1 MSSVTSG
8 TYNVLDG
15 KEETPPLLPCSS
27 SAHSSTPHIP
37 LSLVVTPTP
46 GLSNMLRSALQQR
59 LPLLGTLYELKPG
72 LKVPSLTSL
81 YNTSISTTTETA
93 TVAAVPWF
101 LCWDPS
107 FLNGTK
113 LHLLPLPLRLQTQC
127 HVDYSSPLSSS
138 ETSLRCNL
146 DFVVCV
152 LTLRKYFSE

>member
-1 MSSVTSG
+1 MGRRKLRLSCPAPPAHTAPLHTSLCLWWSSQ
-8 TYNVLDG
+8 
-15 KEETPPLLPCSS
+15 LLASPICWGLHCNRGCLSWALFMNS
-27 SAHSSTPHIP
+27 NQAWRCQASP
-37 LSLVVTPTP
+37 LSTT
-46 GLSNMLRSALQQR
+46 LQ
-59 LPLLGTLYELKPG
+59 
-72 LKVPSLTSL
+72 S
-81 YNTSISTTTETA
+81 STTTETA

-146 DFVVCV
+146 DFVICV
-152 LTLRKYFSE
+152 LTLRKYFSEYVTSMILVSY